1 MSVPVLNDLL
11 TVVVL
16 ALVAWRLVGAARL
29 SLSGPGRARVRFI
42 VRGIRWRHVWPIP
55 LVLAAVVA
63 VMVVLFT
70 FVPYA
75 DKGWWSLL
83 GGQGNPAFG
92 QTSRTAGT
100 VFEWL
105 IPTVFVM
112 LLVPALPLFAQREEE
127 IFRVGA
133 EARTRLGRLK
143 KSVLFGLVHAV
154 VGIPVGAAL
163 ALSVGGVYFTHCYLR
178 AVRRHGR
185 RDDGLL
191 ESTRAHTAY
200 NGVIVALLLV
210 VVVTSA
216 IGS

>member
-1 MSVPVLNDLL
+1 MLNDLL
-11 TVVVL
+11 TVAVL

-29 SLSGPGRARVRFI
+29 SLGGPGRARVRFI

-55 LVLAAVVA
+55 LVLAGVVA
-63 VMVVLFT
+63 VAVALLWL
-70 FVPYA
+70 VPFSGY
-75 DKGWWSLL
+75 GWWSLL
-83 GGQGNPAFG
+83 GGKGNPVFG
-92 QTSRTAGT
+92 QTSRTAGS
-100 VFEWL
+100 FLEWL
-105 IPTVFVM
+105 IPSVFMV

-133 EARTRLGRLK
+133 ESRTRLGRLR
-143 KSVLFGLVHAV
+143 KSVTFGLVHAI
-154 VGIPVGAAL
+154 VGIPIAAAL

-200 NGVIVALLLV
+200 NGAIVGLLLV
-210 VVVTSA
+210 VIVTTA
-216 IGS
+216 ISR